1 MADDVLLPLAG
12 ETVRSNLVDPHV
24 AGGLEL
30 AGEGLAFSAAI
41 PARMPGW
48 IALRCV
54 NRRDVS
60 VRGTWRTRSAIAE
73 ARLARLDET
82 PLAPLDAEP
91 HAVSFDAPPRAIV
104 TILARWTA
112 RG

>member
-1 MADDVLLPLAG
+1 
-12 ETVRSNLVDPHV
+12 
-24 AGGLEL
+24 
-30 AGEGLAFSAAI
+30 
-41 PARMPGW
+41 
-48 IALRCV
+48 V
-54 NRRDVS
+54 NVTTERVE
-60 VRGTWRTRSAIAE
+60 GTWRLGAPV
-73 ARLARLDET
+73 ARAWLARLDET